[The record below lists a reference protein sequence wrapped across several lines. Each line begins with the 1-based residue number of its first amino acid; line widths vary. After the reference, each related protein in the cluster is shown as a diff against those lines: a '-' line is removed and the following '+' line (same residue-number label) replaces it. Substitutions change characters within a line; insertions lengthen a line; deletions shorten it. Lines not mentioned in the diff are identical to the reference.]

1 MAFGSLGQNQIW
13 GFVDE
18 RTNGRKSDLIDGIGI
33 IQHFGH
39 LVEVV
44 EGKVGRVDLGHG
56 EDVLLVDEG
65 ELRLVLL
72 DCPGDSFYTSYTVLH
87 CTALHCETLYTIDNI
102 LHKLVTKNLLPTVR
116 PRVDR
121 ISSPGP
127 VSPQACRV
135 VASHWLRAQ

>member
-18 RTNGRKSDLIDGIGI
+18 RTNGRKSDLIYGIGI

-44 EGKVGRVDLGHG
+44 KGKDGRVDGGHG

-72 DCPGDSFYTSYTVLH
+72 DWPGDSLYTSYINCTGSVLH
-87 CTALHCETLYTIDNI
+87 CTALHCATLQNWQY
-102 LHKLVTKNLLPTVR
+102 
-116 PRVDR
+116 
-121 ISSPGP
+121 S
-127 VSPQACRV
+127 A
-135 VASHWLRAQ
+135 